1 MAVYAYFILANRVD
15 ATTTLTN
22 LSFTLDNE
30 FVGTFEHI
38 PTNSTDIQYNSPVYV
53 NETLENKTHTLIISA
68 RGPNV
73 AQNNTFKNSL
83 LLFDYMIYT

>member
-1 MAVYAYFILANRVD
+1 MAVYAYFILANLVD

-30 FVGTFEHI
+30 FVGTFEHN

-53 NETLENKTHTLIISA
+53 NETLENKTHTLVISA
-68 RGPNV
+68 RGPSE
-73 AQNNTFKNSL
+73 AQNSNSFNSL